1 MKATLAI
8 EGMHCTSCAMTIDEE
23 LEDLPGVMRAKTSY
37 AKATSDVE
45 YDPEDVAVEA
55 LVGAVKAAGYNATIR
70 VAK

>member
-1 MKATLAI
+1 MTTTLAI

-23 LEDLPGVMRAKTSY
+23 LEDLPGVKRAKTSY

-45 YDPEDVAVEA
+45 YDPEAVTVEA
-55 LVGAVKAAGYNATIR
+55 LIGAVKGAGYTATIR